1 MEKIKIAH
9 IITKLELGGAQKV
22 VIYTASHLDKNRY
35 SSILISGTRG
45 MLDKDVTNNP
55 DIKSYFIPELVRE
68 INPFKDIV
76 ALFKIR
82 SLLRKEKIIMVHT
95 HSSKAG
101 IVGRWAARLAGIKKI
116 IHTYHGFGFNDFQN
130 PVVRSL
136 FTGIERITARITKKL
151 IFVSKANVEKASRNN
166 IGRKEKYVIVRAGVD
181 IKKFSNCKIDVHAK
195 KKSLGIKPDAPVAGM
210 VACFKGQKNILDYL
224 RVANLVRIAIPDV
237 KFILV
242 GDGELREKIETGIRE
257 LNLSKHFILTGWR
270 NDIEEIMQVFD
281 ILISTSLWEGLPCTF
296 LEAMASAKP
305 IVATNVDGV
314 GDVVEDSVN
323 GYLVSISKGYIEK
336 LADYVIKLFKDRAL
350 AEKMGAKGSQKLKEE
365 FDTNR
370 MVKDMERVYEEVL
383 G

>member
-195 KKSLGIKPDAPVAGM
+195 K
-210 VACFKGQKNILDYL
+210 
-224 RVANLVRIAIPDV
+224 
-237 KFILV
+237 
-242 GDGELREKIETGIRE
+242 
-257 LNLSKHFILTGWR
+257 
-270 NDIEEIMQVFD
+270 
-281 ILISTSLWEGLPCTF
+281 
-296 LEAMASAKP
+296 
-305 IVATNVDGV
+305 
-314 GDVVEDSVN
+314 
-323 GYLVSISKGYIEK
+323 
-336 LADYVIKLFKDRAL
+336 
-350 AEKMGAKGSQKLKEE
+350 
-365 FDTNR
+365 
-370 MVKDMERVYEEVL
+370 
-383 G
+383 